1 MILAIEFH
9 GISNVSSGEACVAE
23 IGGRSEALVDQYV
36 AEGKT
41 AEAVAL
47 LFDLIVES
55 AKKKDFIKAEAL
67 RNKLFDVDSF
77 ALTQIVK
84 AGEIIEEEKR
94 GAISTDHLSIWAA
107 LYKTLNQQETTSLYG
122 VLKEIRIEPDQRI
135 FRQGERM
142 PRLFLID
149 AGHAKLTFVKG
160 DREILLRKVGP
171 GDIVGEKMFFSNT
184 VCTSSLIALTA
195 MRIQYIDQESIK
207 SWAGTCPALEDK
219 LLDYCNKQ
227 KSAEE
232 GDGSANRRIHTR
244 VKISGGLKFQLL
256 DEKGAPVGNVFQ
268 GELSDISLSGLSFY
282 VKITVRDNARMLLG
296 RLLGMK
302 AVPSAVT
309 LPEPIVQ
316 SGIVVAVH
324 SLPFEEHS
332 VHVRFHRQLPPATAT
347 ALKLTT

>member
-1 MILAIEFH
+1 M
-9 GISNVSSGEACVAE
+9 AE

-55 AKKKDFIKAEAL
+55 AKKKDFPKAEAL
-67 RNKLFDVDSF
+67 RDKLFDVDSF

-94 GAISTDHLSIWAA
+94 GAISTDHLAVWTS

-122 VLKEIRIEPDQRI
+122 VLKELRVEPDQRI

-149 AGHAKLTFVKG
+149 SGHAKLTFVKG

-184 VCTSSLIALTA
+184 VCTSSFIALTA

-232 GDGSANRRIHTR
+232 SDGSANRREHPR
-244 VKISGGLKFQLL
+244 VKISGGLKFQMLN
-256 DEKGAPVGNVFQ
+256 EKGAPVGNVFQ

-302 AVPSAVT
+302 AVPSGVT

-332 VHVRFHRQLPPATAT
+332 VHVRFHRQLPAATAA
-347 ALKLTT
+347 ALRLTT